1 MRASSAV
8 SAASIAPFCPVAR
21 AFSRSASAAAIFCFS
36 CSCDTA
42 TCPACA
48 RMHSYVRARMWLCA
62 RTRFV
67 SRVALR
73 HAAHVRCATCSSSSF
88 SFAAAS
94 FVSACHAAWDTYH
107 AGRDRATSGSCLP
120 RPRPSY
126 RPPASPSAASAPSA
140 PPPRWPAPPPPR
152 RFPRNSTHE
161 CSAVSR
167 KSPYYR
173 PGLPLR
179 LPQCAETIAAFRE
192 RTSPIT
198 HRSIPNVAEAAA
210 LSAVRF
216 TV

>member
-48 RMHSYVRARMWLCA
+48 RMHSYVRARMRLCA

-67 SRVALR
+67 SRAALR

-152 RFPRNSTHE
+152 RYPKKLHARVLRSVQKESVLQTWAATTYTAVCRNH
-161 CSAVSR
+161 R
-167 KSPYYR
+167 
-173 PGLPLR
+173 R
-179 LPQCAETIAAFRE
+179 LPRANESYY
-192 RTSPIT
+192 TSI
-198 HRSIPNVAEAAA
+198 HSKRCRSCSSLGMRSP
-210 LSAVRF
+210 
-216 TV
+216 

>member
-67 SRVALR
+67 SRAALR

-107 AGRDRATSGSCLP
+107 AGRDRATRDRAYLGLGLLIARLLRLQQHQLP
-120 RPRPSY
+120 VLHRRGGLRRRRP
-126 RPPASPSAASAPSA
+126 
-140 PPPRWPAPPPPR
+140 
-152 RFPRNSTHE
+152 
-161 CSAVSR
+161 AVSQETPRTSTPQCPR